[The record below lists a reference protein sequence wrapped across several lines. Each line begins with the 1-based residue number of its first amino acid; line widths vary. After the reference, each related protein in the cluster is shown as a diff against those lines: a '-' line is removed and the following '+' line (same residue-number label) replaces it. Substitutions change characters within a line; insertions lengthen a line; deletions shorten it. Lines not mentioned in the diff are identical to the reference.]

1 MIVAIKH
8 FSLSCNFIFDYI
20 VNTMPQFK
28 PMWWVN
34 LISWS
39 MAILSLMTWVHQA
52 ISFPN
57 LLRIKL
63 SRALMLFYF

>member
-1 MIVAIKH
+1 MII
-8 FSLSCNFIFDYI
+8 I
-20 VNTMPQFK
+20 VYMPQFM
-28 PMWWVN
+28 PFYWVN

-39 MAILSLMTWVHQA
+39 FAILSFFTWFHQA